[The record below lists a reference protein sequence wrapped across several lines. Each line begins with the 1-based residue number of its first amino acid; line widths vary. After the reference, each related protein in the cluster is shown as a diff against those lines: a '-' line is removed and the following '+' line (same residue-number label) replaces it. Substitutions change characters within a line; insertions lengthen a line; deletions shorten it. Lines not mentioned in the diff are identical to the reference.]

1 MKQIDKLII
10 NTPYEQPED
19 YWHYDREHRSFE
31 RREGRRPAGYVVAT
45 PHSKGFDDP
54 GVFVPIE
61 LVNKIRPR
69 VKSWR
74 ENGYPG
80 VSGITRR
87 LLHHWQDRRKGI
99 RSFFLLSIRSHRNPD
114 LAGGGA

>member
-10 NTPYEQPED
+10 NSPYEEPT
-19 YWHYDREHRSFE
+19 YHWHYDREHRSFE
-31 RREGRRPAGYVVAT
+31 QPEGRRPAGYIVAT
-45 PHSKGFDDP
+45 PDSKGFDDP
-54 GVFVPIE
+54 VLFVPIE

-74 ENGYPG
+74 ENEYPG

-87 LLHHWQDRRKGI
+87 LLHHWQDPEEREI
-99 RSFFLLSIRSHRNPD
+99 RWFFSVNCKPWKP
-114 LAGGGA
+114 